1 MARKRRLGLT
11 LDTGRDATVTPTRET
26 TGHTS
31 LTLSATRVYQSRV
44 DKEERRR
51 EILKAAKRRF
61 SEKGYH
67 ATTVSDI
74 IAAAGIARGTFYLY
88 FDSKRAIFEAL
99 LDQLFV
105 VFRGG
110 LKRID
115 VADGSLDS
123 VFAQVQANVDN
134 IIGTFIANRELTKI
148 LLCEAV
154 GLDAEFDGKLFDF
167 YGRLNTLLRNSLEL
181 GIAMGILRPFDARV
195 VSSSIL
201 GSIKEVMYH
210 YVMGDELPDQ
220 AAIGREIVNYNLYGI
235 LARGGGSS

>member
-1 MARKRRLGLT
+1 MTLYGARDYGW
-11 LDTGRDATVTPTRET
+11 
-26 TGHTS
+26 
-31 LTLSATRVYQSRV
+31 RV
-44 DKEERRR
+44 DKEERRK
-51 EILKAAKRRF
+51 EILAAAKRRF

-99 LDQLFV
+99 LDQLFI
-105 VFRGG
+105 VFRGS
-110 LKRID
+110 LRRID
-115 VADGSLDS
+115 VSAGTLDS
-123 VFAQVQANVDN
+123 VFAQVYANVDG

-148 LLCEAV
+148 LLSEAV

-167 YGRLNTLLRNSLEL
+167 YGRLNTLLRTSLEL
-181 GIAMGILRPFDARV
+181 GMSMGILRVFDARV

-220 AAIGREIVNYNLYGI
+220 TAIVREIVNYNLYGI
-235 LARGGGSS
+235 LAGGDRRA